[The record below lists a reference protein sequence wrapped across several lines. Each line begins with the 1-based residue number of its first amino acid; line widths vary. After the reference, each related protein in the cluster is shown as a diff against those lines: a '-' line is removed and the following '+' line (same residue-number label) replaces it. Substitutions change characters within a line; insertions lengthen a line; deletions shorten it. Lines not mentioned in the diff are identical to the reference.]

1 MKNRKKLVSILAGVM
16 AAIMLLTLIFSLL
29 PMRAAAASSSEIRKQ
44 INALQE
50 NRKDIKNQISDLQT
64 QYQQNSDDIAD
75 IVARKN
81 VIDQEIGLLHTE
93 IININEQISAY
104 SVLIADQQEELDK
117 AQDRYDELNA
127 DCKTRIQAMEEEGTV
142 SYWEV
147 LFKAK
152 DFSDL
157 LDRLNMV
164 EEIASSD
171 TRRLQELSEAA
182 QRVET
187 AQQELA
193 AEKGELEG
201 TRTELDNAQN
211 ELDVKRQEAD
221 DLIVQL
227 IAKSEELKQ
236 QQVDLEEE
244 DEALLDEIARKEQ
257 EYNEAKL
264 EEWLAYMATYVPPT
278 TVAPTI
284 PISDPNGNNSGTNNG
299 STGSGSSSGGNSS
312 SGGSSSNV
320 TVGSSWLV
328 PCSYRMVSSPFGF
341 RESPTTGASKYH
353 QGVDLAA
360 PAGTPIIASRG
371 GTVTV
376 AGYSNSAGY
385 YVTINHGDGFSS
397 IYMHMTNYVVSSGQ
411 KVNQGQTIGY
421 VGSTGISTGNH
432 LHFGIAQNGAYV
444 NPCNYVG
451 LY

>member
-1 MKNRKKLVSILAGVM
+1 MKNRKKLVSLLAGIM
-16 AAIMLLTLIFSLL
+16 AAVLLLTLIFSIL

-50 NRKDIKNQISDLQT
+50 DRKDIKNQITELQV
-64 QYQQNSDDIAD
+64 QYDATSNEISD

-81 VIDQEIGLLHTE
+81 VIDQEIGLLHAE

-104 SVLIADQQEELDK
+104 SVLIADQQEELDA
-117 AQDRYDELNA
+117 AQARFNQLNA
-127 DCKTRIQAMEEEGTV
+127 DCKTRIQAMEEEGTI

-147 LFKAK
+147 LFKAN

-164 EEIASSD
+164 EEITTAD
-171 TRRLQELSEAA
+171 TRRLQELSDAA
-182 QRVET
+182 HQVEV
-187 AQQELA
+187 AQAELA
-193 AEKGELEG
+193 QEKGELES
-201 TRTELDNAQN
+201 TRN
-211 ELDVKRQEAD
+211 ELDSTQQVLDAKRTEAD
-221 DLIVQL
+221 NLIVEL
-227 IAKSEELKQ
+227 LAKSEELKQ
-236 QQVDLEEE
+236 MQIDLEAE
-244 DEALLDEIARKEQ
+244 DEELMAEILRKEQ

-278 TVAPTI
+278 TVAPSI
-284 PISDPNGNNSGTNNG
+284 SISDPNGG
-299 STGSGSSSGGNSS
+299 SSS
-312 SGGSSSNV
+312 SGGSSGGSTGGSESSGV

-328 PCSYRMVSSPFGF
+328 PCSYKMITSPFGF
-341 RESPTTGASKYH
+341 RESPTTGASTYH
-353 QGVDLAA
+353 QGVDLSAS
-360 PAGTPIIASRG
+360 AGTPIVASRG

-376 AGYSNSAGY
+376 ASYSNAAGY

-397 IYMHMTNYVVSSGQ
+397 IYMHMTNYIVSSGQ

-421 VGSTGISTGNH
+421 VGKTGIATGNH

-444 NPCNYVG
+444 NPCNYVS

>member
-1 MKNRKKLVSILAGVM
+1 MKNRKRLVSILAGVM
-16 AAIMLLTLIFSLL
+16 AAIMLLTLLISIL
-29 PMRAAAASSSEIRKQ
+29 PTHASAAASSSEIRKQ
-44 INALQE
+44 INSLQDD
-50 NRKDIKNQISDLQT
+50 RKDIKNQISELQV
-64 QYQQNSDDIAD
+64 QYQATSDEIAD

-81 VIDQEIGLLHTE
+81 VIDQEIGLLHAE

-104 SVLIADQQEELDK
+104 SVLIADQQEELD
-117 AQDRYDELNA
+117 AAEARFDQLNE
-127 DCKTRIQAMEEEGTV
+127 DCKTRIRAMEEEGTV
-142 SYWEV
+142 SYWAV
-147 LFKAK
+147 LFKANS
-152 DFSDL
+152 FSDL

-171 TRRLQELSEAA
+171 TRRLQELSDAA
-182 QRVET
+182 QRVED
-187 AQQELA
+187 AQAELA
-193 AEKGELEG
+193 GEKAELEG
-201 TRTELDNAQN
+201 TRTELDSTQK
-211 ELDVKRQEAD
+211 ELDAKRQEAD

-227 IAKSEELKQ
+227 IAKGEELKLQ
-236 QQVDLEEE
+236 QEDLEAE
-244 DEALLDEIARKEQ
+244 DEELLAQIAQKEQ

-278 TVAPTI
+278 TVAPSV
-284 PISDPNGNNSGTNNG
+284 PISDPNGSNSNNSGSN
-299 STGSGSSSGGNSS
+299 SSGSD
-312 SGGSSSNV
+312 V

-328 PCSYRMVSSPFGF
+328 PCSYKKISSPFGF
-341 RESPTTGASKYH
+341 RESPTSGASRYH

-360 PAGTPIIASRG
+360 NAGTPIVASRG
-371 GTVTV
+371 GTVTI
-376 AGYSNSAGY
+376 ASYSNSAGY

-444 NPCNYVG
+444 NPCSYVS

>member
-1 MKNRKKLVSILAGVM
+1 MKNRKRLVSILAGVM
-16 AAIMLLTLIFSLL
+16 AAIMLLTLLISIL
-29 PMRAAAASSSEIRKQ
+29 PTRASAAASSSEIRKQ
-44 INALQE
+44 INSLQDD
-50 NRKDIKNQISDLQT
+50 RKDIKNQISELQV
-64 QYQQNSDDIAD
+64 QYQATSDEIAD

-81 VIDQEIGLLHTE
+81 VIDQEIGLLHAE

-104 SVLIADQQEELDK
+104 SVLIADQQEELGA
-117 AQDRYDELNA
+117 AQARFDQLNE
-127 DCKTRIQAMEEEGTV
+127 DCKTRIRAMEEEGTV
-142 SYWEV
+142 SYWAV
-147 LFKAK
+147 LFKANS
-152 DFSDL
+152 FSDL

-171 TRRLQELSEAA
+171 TRRLQELSDAA
-182 QRVET
+182 QRVED
-187 AQQELA
+187 AQAELA
-193 AEKGELEG
+193 GEKAELEG
-201 TRTELDNAQN
+201 TRTELDSTQK
-211 ELDVKRQEAD
+211 ELDAKRQEAD

-227 IAKSEELKQ
+227 IAKGEELKLQ
-236 QQVDLEEE
+236 QEDLEAE
-244 DEALLDEIARKEQ
+244 DEELLAQIAQKEQ

-278 TVAPTI
+278 TVAPSV
-284 PISDPNGNNSGTNNG
+284 PISDPNGSNSNNSGSN
-299 STGSGSSSGGNSS
+299 SSGSD
-312 SGGSSSNV
+312 V

-328 PCSYRMVSSPFGF
+328 PCSYKKISSPFGF
-341 RESPTTGASKYH
+341 RESPTSGASRYH

-360 PAGTPIIASRG
+360 NAGTPIVASRG
-371 GTVTV
+371 GTVTI
-376 AGYSNSAGY
+376 ASYSNSAGY

-444 NPCNYVG
+444 NPCSYVS

>member
-1 MKNRKKLVSILAGVM
+1 MKNRKRLVSILAGIM
-16 AAIMLLTLIFSLL
+16 AAIMLLTLLISIL
-29 PMRAAAASSSEIRKQ
+29 PTKASAASSSEIRKQ
-44 INALQE
+44 INSLQDD
-50 NRKDIKNQISDLQT
+50 RKEIKNQISELQV
-64 QYQQNSDDIAD
+64 QYQATSDEISD

-81 VIDQEIGLLHTE
+81 VIDQEIGLLHSE
-93 IININEQISAY
+93 IININEQIGAY
-104 SVLIADQQEELDK
+104 SVLIADQQEELD
-117 AQDRYDELNA
+117 AAEARFDQLNE

-142 SYWEV
+142 SYWAV
-147 LFKAK
+147 LFKANS
-152 DFSDL
+152 FSDL

-171 TRRLQELSEAA
+171 TRRLQELSDAA
-182 QRVET
+182 QRVED
-187 AQQELA
+187 AQAELA
-193 AEKGELEG
+193 GEKAELEV
-201 TRTELDNAQN
+201 TRAELDGTQK
-211 ELDVKRQEAD
+211 ELDAKRQEAD

-227 IAKSEELKQ
+227 IAKSEELKLQ
-236 QQVDLEEE
+236 QEDLEAE
-244 DEALLDEIARKEQ
+244 DEELLAQIALKEQ

-278 TVAPTI
+278 TVAPSV
-284 PISDPNGNNSGTNNG
+284 PISDPNGSNSGN
-299 STGSGSSSGGNSS
+299 SGNSN
-312 SGGSSSNV
+312 SGV

-328 PCSYRMVSSPFGF
+328 PCSYKMISSPFGF
-341 RESPTTGASKYH
+341 RESPTTGASRYH

-360 PAGTPIIASRG
+360 NAGTPIVASRG
-371 GTVTV
+371 GTVTI
-376 AGYSNSAGY
+376 ASYSNSAGY

-444 NPCNYVG
+444 NPCSYVS

>member
-1 MKNRKKLVSILAGVM
+1 MKNRKRLVSILAGVM
-16 AAIMLLTLIFSLL
+16 AAIMLLTLLISIL
-29 PMRAAAASSSEIRKQ
+29 PTRASAAASSSEIRKQ
-44 INALQE
+44 INSLQDD
-50 NRKDIKNQISDLQT
+50 RKDIKNQISELQA
-64 QYQQNSDDIAD
+64 QYQATSDEIAD

-81 VIDQEIGLLHTE
+81 VIDQEIGLLHAE

-104 SVLIADQQEELDK
+104 SVLIADQQEELD
-117 AQDRYDELNA
+117 AAEARFDQLNE
-127 DCKTRIQAMEEEGTV
+127 DCKTRIRAMEEEGTV
-142 SYWEV
+142 SYWAV
-147 LFKAK
+147 LFKANS
-152 DFSDL
+152 FSDL

-171 TRRLQELSEAA
+171 TRRLQELSDAA
-182 QRVET
+182 QRVEE
-187 AQQELA
+187 AQAELA
-193 AEKGELEG
+193 GEKAELEG
-201 TRTELDNAQN
+201 TRTELDSTQK
-211 ELDVKRQEAD
+211 ELDAKRQEAD

-227 IAKSEELKQ
+227 IAKGEELKLQ
-236 QQVDLEEE
+236 QEDLEAE
-244 DEALLDEIARKEQ
+244 DEELLAQIAQKEQ

-278 TVAPTI
+278 TVAPSV
-284 PISDPNGNNSGTNNG
+284 PISDPNGSNSNNSGSN
-299 STGSGSSSGGNSS
+299 SSGSD
-312 SGGSSSNV
+312 V

-328 PCSYRMVSSPFGF
+328 PCSYKKISSPFGF
-341 RESPTTGASKYH
+341 RESPTSGASRYH

-360 PAGTPIIASRG
+360 NAGTPIVASRG
-371 GTVTV
+371 GTVTI
-376 AGYSNSAGY
+376 ASYSNSAGY

-444 NPCNYVG
+444 NPCSYVS

>member
-1 MKNRKKLVSILAGVM
+1 MKNRKRLVSILAGVM
-16 AAIMLLTLIFSLL
+16 AAIMLLTLLISIL
-29 PMRAAAASSSEIRKQ
+29 PTRASAAASSSEIRKQ
-44 INALQE
+44 INSLQDD
-50 NRKDIKNQISDLQT
+50 RKDIKNQISELQV
-64 QYQQNSDDIAD
+64 QYQATSDEIAD

-81 VIDQEIGLLHTE
+81 VIDQEIGLLHAE

-104 SVLIADQQEELDK
+104 SVLIADQQEELD
-117 AQDRYDELNA
+117 AAEARFDQLNE
-127 DCKTRIQAMEEEGTV
+127 DCKTRIRAMEEEGTV
-142 SYWEV
+142 SYWAV
-147 LFKAK
+147 LFKANS
-152 DFSDL
+152 FSDL

-171 TRRLQELSEAA
+171 TRRLQELSDAA
-182 QRVET
+182 QRVED
-187 AQQELA
+187 AQAELA
-193 AEKGELEG
+193 GEKAELEG
-201 TRTELDNAQN
+201 TRTELDSTQK
-211 ELDVKRQEAD
+211 ELDAKRQEAD

-227 IAKSEELKQ
+227 IAKGEELKLQ
-236 QQVDLEEE
+236 QEDLEAE
-244 DEALLDEIARKEQ
+244 DEELLAQIAQKEQ

-278 TVAPTI
+278 TVAPSV
-284 PISDPNGNNSGTNNG
+284 PISDPNGSNSNNSGNNN
-299 STGSGSSSGGNSS
+299 SGSD
-312 SGGSSSNV
+312 V

-328 PCSYRMVSSPFGF
+328 PCSYKKISSPFGS
-341 RESPTTGASKYH
+341 RESPTSGASRYH

-360 PAGTPIIASRG
+360 NAGTPIVASRG
-371 GTVTV
+371 GTVTI
-376 AGYSNSAGY
+376 ASYSNSAGY

-444 NPCNYVG
+444 NPCSYVS

>member
-1 MKNRKKLVSILAGVM
+1 MKNRKRLVSILAGVM
-16 AAIMLLTLIFSLL
+16 AAIMLLTLLISIL
-29 PMRAAAASSSEIRKQ
+29 PTRASAAASSSEIRKQ
-44 INALQE
+44 INSLQDD
-50 NRKDIKNQISDLQT
+50 RKDIKNQISELQV
-64 QYQQNSDDIAD
+64 QYQATSDEIAD

-81 VIDQEIGLLHTE
+81 VIDQEIGLLHAE

-104 SVLIADQQEELDK
+104 SVLIADQQEELD
-117 AQDRYDELNA
+117 AAEARFDQLNE
-127 DCKTRIQAMEEEGTV
+127 DCKTRIRAMEEEGTV
-142 SYWEV
+142 SYWAV
-147 LFKAK
+147 LFKANS
-152 DFSDL
+152 FSDL

-171 TRRLQELSEAA
+171 TRRLQELSDAA
-182 QRVET
+182 QRVED
-187 AQQELA
+187 AQAELA
-193 AEKGELEG
+193 GEKAELEG
-201 TRTELDNAQN
+201 TRTELDSTQK
-211 ELDVKRQEAD
+211 ELDAKRQEAD

-227 IAKSEELKQ
+227 IAKGEELKLQ
-236 QQVDLEEE
+236 QEDLEAE
-244 DEALLDEIARKEQ
+244 DEELLAQIAQKEQ

-278 TVAPTI
+278 TVAPSV
-284 PISDPNGNNSGTNNG
+284 PISDPNGSNSNNSGSN
-299 STGSGSSSGGNSS
+299 SSGSD
-312 SGGSSSNV
+312 V

-328 PCSYRMVSSPFGF
+328 PCSYKKISSPFGF
-341 RESPTTGASKYH
+341 RESPTSGASRYH

-360 PAGTPIIASRG
+360 NAGTPIVASRG
-371 GTVTV
+371 GTVTL
-376 AGYSNSAGY
+376 ASYSNSAGY

-444 NPCNYVG
+444 NPCSYVS

>member
-1 MKNRKKLVSILAGVM
+1 MKNRKRLVSILAGVM
-16 AAIMLLTLIFSLL
+16 AAIMLLTLLISIL
-29 PMRAAAASSSEIRKQ
+29 PTRASAAASSSEIRKQ
-44 INALQE
+44 INSLQDD
-50 NRKDIKNQISDLQT
+50 RKDIKNQISELQA
-64 QYQQNSDDIAD
+64 QYQATSDEIAD

-81 VIDQEIGLLHTE
+81 VIDQEIGLLHAE

-104 SVLIADQQEELDK
+104 SVLIADQQEELD
-117 AQDRYDELNA
+117 AAEARFDQLNE
-127 DCKTRIQAMEEEGTV
+127 DCKTRIRAMEEEGTV
-142 SYWEV
+142 SYWAV
-147 LFKAK
+147 LFKANS
-152 DFSDL
+152 FSDL

-171 TRRLQELSEAA
+171 TRRLQELSDAA
-182 QRVET
+182 QRVED
-187 AQQELA
+187 AQAELA
-193 AEKGELEG
+193 GEKAELEG
-201 TRTELDNAQN
+201 TRTELDSTQK
-211 ELDVKRQEAD
+211 ELDAKRQEAD

-227 IAKSEELKQ
+227 IAKGEELKLQ
-236 QQVDLEEE
+236 QEDLEAE
-244 DEALLDEIARKEQ
+244 DEELLAQIAQKEQ

-278 TVAPTI
+278 TVAPSV
-284 PISDPNGNNSGTNNG
+284 PISDPNGSNSNNSGSN
-299 STGSGSSSGGNSS
+299 SSGSD
-312 SGGSSSNV
+312 V

-328 PCSYRMVSSPFGF
+328 PCSYKKISSPFGF
-341 RESPTTGASKYH
+341 RESPTSGASRYH

-360 PAGTPIIASRG
+360 NAGTPIVASRG
-371 GTVTV
+371 GTVTI
-376 AGYSNSAGY
+376 ASYSNSAGY

-444 NPCNYVG
+444 NPCSYVS